1 MKSIRNIL
9 LVSLLMINLNV
20 KASGSDM
27 VETKYVDIG
36 IQAPNAIEIE
46 EEMEDIN
53 SLSWVYK
60 LGERDKSNVI
70 DFFGRIFSCS
80 KLNNAF
86 TVLKGTISPREV
98 GSCNDCLE
106 SIQTSTL
113 KTPILTTL
121 GQIRDLARVG
131 NTARI
136 VSLLENIIPEEERDN
151 IYEPHHDTFTPEKK
165 DSLVRY
171 FKSRKPISD
180 DYKRA
185 IYSVKSIVEEESDI
199 LKACFVFDK
208 YYREKLDFQEN
219 LEDPVNLYP
228 CFLNDLEDLG
238 EGEMSFEIWSSE
250 LYHQLGTLNLAN
262 KPRILELIGY
272 AEEGLKQE

>member
-1 MKSIRNIL
+1 MKSIRNYFWVL
-9 LVSLLMINLNV
+9 LLMINLNV

-70 DFFGRIFSCS
+70 YHFREIFGYS
-80 KLNNAF
+80 KHNEAF
-86 TVLKGTISPREV
+86 RVLQETISL
-98 GSCNDCLE
+98 GIFGLK
-106 SIQTSTL
+106 SIKTSTL

-136 VSLLENIIPEEERDN
+136 VSLLENIIPEEERN
-151 IYEPHHDTFTPEKK
+151 HICEPYHDTFTPEKK

-199 LKACFVFDK
+199 LKAYFVFDK
-208 YYREKLDFQEN
+208 YIGNLGSKEK

-228 CFLNDLEDLG
+228 CFLNDLEDVG